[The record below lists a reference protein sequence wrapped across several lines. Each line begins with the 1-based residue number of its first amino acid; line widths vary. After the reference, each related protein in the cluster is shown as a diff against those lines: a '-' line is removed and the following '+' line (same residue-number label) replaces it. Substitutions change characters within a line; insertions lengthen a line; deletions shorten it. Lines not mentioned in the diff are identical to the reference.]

1 MKFVI
6 LFFALSAAALAFPY
20 NNNTNAENVTAVPTF
35 VAVSDNDVNLNNDN
49 DNLEYEYTW
58 DDTGNRHH
66 NERRSLV
73 DPKSANKAINAGA
86 GFISYAGKK
95 MFGGKL
101 ILFSANLSKNFI
113 RNLVNLLENDF

>member
-49 DNLEYEYTW
+49 LEYEYTW

-66 NERRSLV
+66 NDRRSLV
-73 DPKSANKAINAGA
+73 DPKSAKKAANAGI

-101 ILFSANLSKNFI
+101 QLFFANLSKKFI
-113 RNLVNLLENDF
+113 RN